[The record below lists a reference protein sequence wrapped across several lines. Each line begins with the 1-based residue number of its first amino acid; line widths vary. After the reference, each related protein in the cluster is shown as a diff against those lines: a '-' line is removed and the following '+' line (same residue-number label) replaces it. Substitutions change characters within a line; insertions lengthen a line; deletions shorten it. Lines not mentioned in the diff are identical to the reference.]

1 MTENEIAQQVKQNI
15 PARPEEAVTIPA
27 PNPAVD
33 EQSSFVKNAVSELG
47 MLKLGNQLGL
57 EYQTEDT
64 TEKLKYIYTQLSEVS
79 GGTSYDDILT
89 TLNDYLTRLGLTYRE
104 DRFTKLFLYFKL
116 NQERTAI
123 DREMA
128 QL

>member
-1 MTENEIAQQVKQNI
+1 MNEDIIVQQVKQNI
-15 PARPEEAVTIPA
+15 PARPEETVTIPA
-27 PNPAVD
+27 PSPAVD
-33 EQSSFVKNAVSELG
+33 EQSSFVENAVSELG

-79 GGTSYDDILT
+79 GGTSYDDILN